1 MNPLSSIL
9 SRVVCML
16 YLFTQPMLCAC
27 DTISFSANT
36 TLSKILEAI
45 ASDCKLNIIY
55 TQDLARKILDSKKM
69 SLHFSDTSLQEI
81 LNVLLTQNDLGF
93 TLQDNLLNVWA
104 LQTKTFSINY
114 ISTARVG
121 SSNTDVFFS
130 QDSQNT
136 LNTYQNSYAMQGFNT
151 FESTQQA
158 HKMALNKAAGH
169 TLGTGK
175 SGTKIYSID
184 EMDFWGELENEIYNI
199 AYRPG
204 DWYVPD
210 SNDSPDSKDSKLTH
224 KDIVINKGAGLLT
237 ITGSQKQVQRVEEYL
252 ASLAQKIHAQVL
264 IDVNIFNVEHNDS
277 ATYGIDWEQFFN
289 LTNLATAPM
298 GSDGSSSLVLDNS
311 GSSYGINIF
320 SQGVSIERIV
330 EFLQTYGKV
339 ESISNPKVLTLNNQ
353 PAIISVGSVLRYQ
366 QSTTYQTTTQ
376 GTSVQNASEIFP
388 SVFAGI
394 LLDVTPSIQ
403 DKKIILK
410 INPSITK
417 TKDSSV
423 ENQTTALSSPPNLAT
438 KHLSS
443 LVAIEDGQR
452 IVLGGLIDKTN
463 TKILKKV
470 PLLGSIPLVK
480 YLFSYTKNTQVTKE
494 MVIILSPKIMNK
506 EVIEQLQDQI
516 PPNQIQGDFLES
528 TKIDEMGES
537 HTTKDIAETKP
548 LLDLQKSSAYVR
560 NVGDSPLANY
570 ANLPQTNYDKIGES
584 RHAQDVITNH
594 AWAHL

>member
-1 MNPLSSIL
+1 MQFPRLLRILCLTYCLTQQTIYTCDLLS
-9 SRVVCML
+9 
-16 YLFTQPMLCAC
+16 FN
-27 DTISFSANT
+27 ANT

-45 ASDCKLNIIY
+45 ALDCKLNIIY
-55 TQDLARKILDSKKM
+55 AQDLAHKILDSKVI
-69 SLHFSDTSLQEI
+69 SLHFDNASLQDI
-81 LNVLLTQNDLGF
+81 LQTLLTQNDIGF
-93 TLQDNLLNVWA
+93 TLENNLLSIWA

-136 LNTYQNSYAMQGFNT
+136 LNTYQNPYTMQNFST

-204 DWYVPD
+204 DWYTPD
-210 SNDSPDSKDSKLTH
+210 SGIDTPQDTKDSKYAH
-224 KDIVINKGAGLLT
+224 KDIIINKGAGLLT
-237 ITGSQKQVQRVEEYL
+237 ITGSQKQVDRVEQYL

-298 GSDGSSSLVLDNS
+298 GSDNSSALILDNS
-311 GSSYGINIF
+311 GTSYGINIF

-366 QSTTYQTTTQ
+366 QNTTYQTTTQ

-394 LLDVTPSIQ
+394 LLDVTPSIEG
-403 DKKIILK
+403 KKIILK

-417 TKDSSV
+417 TKDISI

-452 IVLGGLIDKTN
+452 IVLGGLIDKTE
-463 TKILKKV
+463 TKIRKQIPV
-470 PLLGSIPLVK
+470 LGSIPLLK
-480 YLFSYTKNTQVTKE
+480 YLFSYTKNTQLTKE
-494 MVIILSPKIMNK
+494 MVIILSPKIMNPQA
-506 EVIEQLQDQI
+506 IEQLQDEIPQI
-516 PPNQIQGDFLES
+516 PAYEDSSLPLSNMQPAPNIRDLTLS
-528 TKIDEMGES
+528 YITDS
-537 HTTKDIAETKP
+537 HTLNAS
-548 LLDLQKSSAYVR
+548 L
-560 NVGDSPLANY
+560 
-570 ANLPQTNYDKIGES
+570 
-584 RHAQDVITNH
+584 
-594 AWAHL
+594 

>member
-1 MNPLSSIL
+1 MQFPRLLRILCLTYCLTQQTIYTCDLLS
-9 SRVVCML
+9 
-16 YLFTQPMLCAC
+16 FN
-27 DTISFSANT
+27 ANT

-45 ASDCKLNIIY
+45 ALDCKLNIIY
-55 TQDLARKILDSKKM
+55 TQDLAHKILDSKVI
-69 SLHFSDTSLQEI
+69 SLHFDNASLQDI
-81 LNVLLTQNDLGF
+81 LQTLLTQNDIGF
-93 TLQDNLLNVWA
+93 TLENNLLSIWA

-136 LNTYQNSYAMQGFNT
+136 LNTYQNPYTMQNFST

-204 DWYVPD
+204 DWYTPD
-210 SNDSPDSKDSKLTH
+210 SGIDTPQDTKDSKYAH
-224 KDIVINKGAGLLT
+224 KDIIINKGAGLLT
-237 ITGSQKQVQRVEEYL
+237 ITGSQKQIDRVEQYL
-252 ASLAQKIHAQVL
+252 ASLSQKIHAQVL

-298 GSDGSSSLVLDNS
+298 GSDNSSALILDNS
-311 GSSYGINIF
+311 GTSYGINIF

-366 QSTTYQTTTQ
+366 QNTTYQTTTQ

-394 LLDVTPSIQ
+394 LLDVTPSIEG
-403 DKKIILK
+403 KKIILK

-417 TKDSSV
+417 TKDVSI

-452 IVLGGLIDKTN
+452 IVLGGLIDKTE
-463 TKILKKV
+463 TKIRKQIPV
-470 PLLGSIPLVK
+470 LGSIPLLK
-480 YLFSYTKNTQVTKE
+480 YLFSYTKNTQLTKE
-494 MVIILSPKIMNK
+494 MVIILSPKIMNPQA
-506 EVIEQLQDQI
+506 IEQLQDEIPQI
-516 PPNQIQGDFLES
+516 PAYEDSSLPLSNMQPAPNIRDLTLS
-528 TKIDEMGES
+528 YITDS
-537 HTTKDIAETKP
+537 HT
-548 LLDLQKSSAYVR
+548 L
-560 NVGDSPLANY
+560 NVSL
-570 ANLPQTNYDKIGES
+570 
-584 RHAQDVITNH
+584 
-594 AWAHL
+594 

>member
-1 MNPLSSIL
+1 MQFPRLLRILCLTYCLTQQTIYTCDLLS
-9 SRVVCML
+9 
-16 YLFTQPMLCAC
+16 FN
-27 DTISFSANT
+27 ANT

-45 ASDCKLNIIY
+45 ALDCKLNIIY
-55 TQDLARKILDSKKM
+55 TQDLAHKILDSKVI
-69 SLHFSDTSLQEI
+69 SLHFDNASLQDI
-81 LNVLLTQNDLGF
+81 LQTLLTQNDIGF
-93 TLQDNLLNVWA
+93 TLENNLLSIWA

-136 LNTYQNSYAMQGFNT
+136 LNTYQNPYTMQNFST

-204 DWYVPD
+204 DWYTPD
-210 SNDSPDSKDSKLTH
+210 SGIDTPQDTKDSKYAH
-224 KDIVINKGAGLLT
+224 KDIIINKGAGLLT
-237 ITGSQKQVQRVEEYL
+237 ITGSQKQVDRVEQYL

-298 GSDGSSSLVLDNS
+298 GSDNSSALILDNS
-311 GSSYGINIF
+311 GTSYGINIF

-366 QSTTYQTTTQ
+366 QNTTYQTTTQ

-394 LLDVTPSIQ
+394 LLDVTPSIEG
-403 DKKIILK
+403 KKIILK

-417 TKDSSV
+417 TKDVSI

-452 IVLGGLIDKTN
+452 IVLGGLIDKTE
-463 TKILKKV
+463 TKIRKQIPV
-470 PLLGSIPLVK
+470 LGSIPLLK
-480 YLFSYTKNTQVTKE
+480 YLFSYTKNTQLTKE
-494 MVIILSPKIMNK
+494 MVIILSPKIMNPQA
-506 EVIEQLQDQI
+506 IEQLQDEIPQI
-516 PPNQIQGDFLES
+516 PAYEDSSLPLSNMQPAPNIRDLTLS
-528 TKIDEMGES
+528 YITDS
-537 HTTKDIAETKP
+537 HTLNA
-548 LLDLQKSSAYVR
+548 SS
-560 NVGDSPLANY
+560 
-570 ANLPQTNYDKIGES
+570 
-584 RHAQDVITNH
+584 
-594 AWAHL
+594 

>member
-1 MNPLSSIL
+1 MNLARVLPTTWVRAAFALCLLSQSL
-9 SRVVCML
+9 L
-16 YLFTQPMLCAC
+16 YPCEH
-27 DTISFSANT
+27 ISFSANT

-55 TQDLARKILDSKKM
+55 TQDLAYKILDSKKM
-69 SLHFSDTSLQEI
+69 SLQFANASLQQV
-81 LNVLLTQNDLGF
+81 LDTLLTQNDLSF
-93 TLQDNLLNVWA
+93 TLQDHLLTIWA

-136 LNTYQNSYAMQGFNT
+136 LNTYQNSYALQGFNT
-151 FESTQQA
+151 FESAQQA

-184 EMDFWGELENEIYNI
+184 EIDFWGELENEIYNI

-204 DWYVPD
+204 DWYAPE
-210 SNDSPDSKDSKLTH
+210 SPKGDLIDSKDPKPTH

-237 ITGSQKQVQRVEEYL
+237 ITGSQRQVQRVEEYL
-252 ASLAQKIHAQVL
+252 DSLAQKIHAQVL

-298 GSDGSSSLVLDNS
+298 GSEGSSSIAFDNA
-311 GSSYGINIF
+311 GNSYGINIF

-463 TKILKKV
+463 TKILKKI
-470 PLLGSIPLVK
+470 PILGSIPLIK

-494 MVIILSPKIMNK
+494 MVIILSPRIMTQEAIQTIQSQELPQIILESQETKTLKFQENIDSLTPQMLQNPT
-506 EVIEQLQDQI
+506 ESTQSTEILEQLQDV
-516 PPNQIQGDFLES
+516 DFLES
-528 TKIDEMGES
+528 TAAND
-537 HTTKDIAETKP
+537 A
-548 LLDLQKSSAYVR
+548 KSTISIR
-560 NVGDSPLANY
+560 F
-570 ANLPQTNYDKIGES
+570 I
-584 RHAQDVITNH
+584 
-594 AWAHL
+594 

>member
-1 MNPLSSIL
+1 MQFPRLLRILCLTYCLTQQTIYTCDLLS
-9 SRVVCML
+9 
-16 YLFTQPMLCAC
+16 FN
-27 DTISFSANT
+27 ANT

-45 ASDCKLNIIY
+45 ALDCKLNIIY
-55 TQDLARKILDSKKM
+55 TQDLAHKILDSKVI
-69 SLHFSDTSLQEI
+69 SLHFDNASLQDI
-81 LNVLLTQNDLGF
+81 LQTLLTQNDIGF
-93 TLQDNLLNVWA
+93 TLENNLLSIWA

-136 LNTYQNSYAMQGFNT
+136 LNTYQNPYTMQNFST

-204 DWYVPD
+204 DWYTPD
-210 SNDSPDSKDSKLTH
+210 SGIDTPQDTKDSKYAH
-224 KDIVINKGAGLLT
+224 KDIIINKGAGLLT
-237 ITGSQKQVQRVEEYL
+237 ITGSQKQIDRVEQYL

-298 GSDGSSSLVLDNS
+298 GSDNSSALILDNS
-311 GSSYGINIF
+311 GTSYGINIF

-366 QSTTYQTTTQ
+366 QNTTYQTTTQ

-394 LLDVTPSIQ
+394 LLDVTPSIEG
-403 DKKIILK
+403 KKIILK

-417 TKDSSV
+417 TKDVSI

-452 IVLGGLIDKTN
+452 IVLGGLIDKTE
-463 TKILKKV
+463 TKIRKQIPV
-470 PLLGSIPLVK
+470 LGSIPLLK
-480 YLFSYTKNTQVTKE
+480 YLFSYTKNTQLTKE
-494 MVIILSPKIMNK
+494 MVIILSPKIMNPQA
-506 EVIEQLQDQI
+506 IEQLQDEIPQI
-516 PPNQIQGDFLES
+516 PAYEDSSLPLSNMQPAPNIRDLTLS
-528 TKIDEMGES
+528 YITDS
-537 HTTKDIAETKP
+537 HTLNDERYHYN
-548 LLDLQKSSAYVR
+548 LQPALSYITDSHTL
-560 NVGDSPLANY
+560 NVSL
-570 ANLPQTNYDKIGES
+570 
-584 RHAQDVITNH
+584 
-594 AWAHL
+594 

>member
-1 MNPLSSIL
+1 MQFPRLLRILCLIYCLTQQAIYTCDLLS
-9 SRVVCML
+9 
-16 YLFTQPMLCAC
+16 FN
-27 DTISFSANT
+27 ANT

-45 ASDCKLNIIY
+45 ALDCKLNIIY
-55 TQDLARKILDSKKM
+55 TQDLAHKILDSKVI
-69 SLHFSDTSLQEI
+69 SLHFDNASLQDI
-81 LNVLLTQNDLGF
+81 LQTLLTQNDIGF
-93 TLQDNLLNVWA
+93 TLENNLLSIWA

-136 LNTYQNSYAMQGFNT
+136 LNTYQNPYTMQNFST

-204 DWYVPD
+204 DWYTPD
-210 SNDSPDSKDSKLTH
+210 SGIDTPQDTKDSKYAH
-224 KDIVINKGAGLLT
+224 KDIIINKGAGLLT
-237 ITGSQKQVQRVEEYL
+237 ITGSQKQIDRVEQYL

-298 GSDGSSSLVLDNS
+298 GSDNSSALILDNS
-311 GSSYGINIF
+311 GTSYGINIF

-394 LLDVTPSIQ
+394 LLDVTPSIEG
-403 DKKIILK
+403 KKIILK

-417 TKDSSV
+417 TKDVSI

-452 IVLGGLIDKTN
+452 IVLGGLIDKTE
-463 TKILKKV
+463 TKIRKQIPV
-470 PLLGSIPLVK
+470 LGSIPLLK
-480 YLFSYTKNTQVTKE
+480 YLFSYTKNTQLTKE
-494 MVIILSPKIMNK
+494 MVIILSPKIMNPQA
-506 EVIEQLQDQI
+506 IEQLQDEIPQI
-516 PPNQIQGDFLES
+516 PAYEDSSLPLSNMQPAPNIRDLTLS
-528 TKIDEMGES
+528 YITDS
-537 HTTKDIAETKP
+537 HTLNAS
-548 LLDLQKSSAYVR
+548 L
-560 NVGDSPLANY
+560 
-570 ANLPQTNYDKIGES
+570 
-584 RHAQDVITNH
+584 
-594 AWAHL
+594 

>member
-1 MNPLSSIL
+1 MQFPRLLRILCLTYCLTQQTIYTCDLLS
-9 SRVVCML
+9 
-16 YLFTQPMLCAC
+16 FN
-27 DTISFSANT
+27 ANT

-45 ASDCKLNIIY
+45 ALDCKLNIIY
-55 TQDLARKILDSKKM
+55 TQDLAHKILDSKVI
-69 SLHFSDTSLQEI
+69 SLHFDNASLQDI
-81 LNVLLTQNDLGF
+81 LQTLLTQNDIGF
-93 TLQDNLLNVWA
+93 TLENNLLSIWA

-136 LNTYQNSYAMQGFNT
+136 LNTYQNPYTMQNFST

-204 DWYVPD
+204 DWYTPD
-210 SNDSPDSKDSKLTH
+210 SGIDTPQDTKDSKYAH
-224 KDIVINKGAGLLT
+224 KDLIINKGAGLLT
-237 ITGSQKQVQRVEEYL
+237 ITGSQKQVDRVEQYL

-298 GSDGSSSLVLDNS
+298 GSDNSSALILDNS
-311 GSSYGINIF
+311 GTSYGINIF

-366 QSTTYQTTTQ
+366 QNTTYQTTTQ

-394 LLDVTPSIQ
+394 LLDVTPSIEG
-403 DKKIILK
+403 KKIILK

-417 TKDSSV
+417 TKDVSI

-452 IVLGGLIDKTN
+452 IVLGGLIDKTE
-463 TKILKKV
+463 TKIRKQIPV
-470 PLLGSIPLVK
+470 LGSIPLLK
-480 YLFSYTKNTQVTKE
+480 YLFSYTKNTQLTKE
-494 MVIILSPKIMNK
+494 MVIILSPKIMNPQA
-506 EVIEQLQDQI
+506 IEQLQDEIPQI
-516 PPNQIQGDFLES
+516 PAYEDSSLPLSNMQPAPNIRDLTLS
-528 TKIDEMGES
+528 YITDS
-537 HTTKDIAETKP
+537 HTLNAS
-548 LLDLQKSSAYVR
+548 L
-560 NVGDSPLANY
+560 
-570 ANLPQTNYDKIGES
+570 
-584 RHAQDVITNH
+584 
-594 AWAHL
+594 

>member
-1 MNPLSSIL
+1 MQFPRLLRILCLTYCLTQQTIYTCNLLS
-9 SRVVCML
+9 
-16 YLFTQPMLCAC
+16 FN
-27 DTISFSANT
+27 ANT

-45 ASDCKLNIIY
+45 ALDCKLNIIY
-55 TQDLARKILDSKKM
+55 TQDLAHKILDSKVI
-69 SLHFSDTSLQEI
+69 SLHFDNASLQDI
-81 LNVLLTQNDLGF
+81 LQTLLTQNDIGF
-93 TLQDNLLNVWA
+93 TLENNLLSIWA

-136 LNTYQNSYAMQGFNT
+136 LNTYQNPYTMQNFST

-204 DWYVPD
+204 DWYTPD
-210 SNDSPDSKDSKLTH
+210 SGIDTPQDTKDSKYAH
-224 KDIVINKGAGLLT
+224 KDIIINKGAGLLT
-237 ITGSQKQVQRVEEYL
+237 ITGSQKQVDRVEQYL

-298 GSDGSSSLVLDNS
+298 GSDNSSALILDNS
-311 GSSYGINIF
+311 GTSYGINIF

-366 QSTTYQTTTQ
+366 QNTTYQTTTQ

-394 LLDVTPSIQ
+394 LLDVTPSIEG
-403 DKKIILK
+403 KKIILK

-417 TKDSSV
+417 TKDVSI

-452 IVLGGLIDKTN
+452 IVLGGLIDKTE
-463 TKILKKV
+463 TKIRKQIPV
-470 PLLGSIPLVK
+470 LGSIPLLK
-480 YLFSYTKNTQVTKE
+480 YLFSYTKNTQLTKE
-494 MVIILSPKIMNK
+494 MVIILSPKIMNPQA
-506 EVIEQLQDQI
+506 IEQLQDEIPQI
-516 PPNQIQGDFLES
+516 PAYEDSSLPLSNMQPAPNIRDLTLS
-528 TKIDEMGES
+528 YITDS
-537 HTTKDIAETKP
+537 HT
-548 LLDLQKSSAYVR
+548 L
-560 NVGDSPLANY
+560 NVSL
-570 ANLPQTNYDKIGES
+570 
-584 RHAQDVITNH
+584 
-594 AWAHL
+594 

>member
-1 MNPLSSIL
+1 MQFPRLLRILCLTYCLTQQTIYTCDLLS
-9 SRVVCML
+9 
-16 YLFTQPMLCAC
+16 FN
-27 DTISFSANT
+27 ANT

-45 ASDCKLNIIY
+45 ALDCKLNIIY
-55 TQDLARKILDSKKM
+55 TQDLAHKILDSKVI
-69 SLHFSDTSLQEI
+69 SLHFDNASLQDI
-81 LNVLLTQNDLGF
+81 LQTLLTQNDIGF
-93 TLQDNLLNVWA
+93 TLENNLLSIWA

-136 LNTYQNSYAMQGFNT
+136 LNTYQNPYTMQNFST

-204 DWYVPD
+204 DWYTPD
-210 SNDSPDSKDSKLTH
+210 SDIDTPQDTKDSKYAH
-224 KDIVINKGAGLLT
+224 KDIIINKGAGLLT
-237 ITGSQKQVQRVEEYL
+237 ITGSQKQIDRVEQYL

-298 GSDGSSSLVLDNS
+298 GSDNSSALILDNS
-311 GSSYGINIF
+311 GTSYGINIF

-366 QSTTYQTTTQ
+366 QNTTYQTTTQ

-394 LLDVTPSIQ
+394 LLDVTPSIEG
-403 DKKIILK
+403 KKIILK

-417 TKDSSV
+417 TKDVSI

-452 IVLGGLIDKTN
+452 IVLGGLIDKTE
-463 TKILKKV
+463 TKIRKQIPV
-470 PLLGSIPLVK
+470 LGSIPLLK
-480 YLFSYTKNTQVTKE
+480 YLFSYTKNTQLTKE
-494 MVIILSPKIMNK
+494 MVIILSPKIMNPQA
-506 EVIEQLQDQI
+506 IEQLQDEIPQI
-516 PPNQIQGDFLES
+516 PAYEDSSLPLSNMQPAPNIRDLTLS
-528 TKIDEMGES
+528 YITDS
-537 HTTKDIAETKP
+537 HT
-548 LLDLQKSSAYVR
+548 L
-560 NVGDSPLANY
+560 NVSL
-570 ANLPQTNYDKIGES
+570 
-584 RHAQDVITNH
+584 
-594 AWAHL
+594 

>member
-1 MNPLSSIL
+1 MQFPRLLRILCLAYCLTQQTIYTCDSLS
-9 SRVVCML
+9 
-16 YLFTQPMLCAC
+16 FN
-27 DTISFSANT
+27 ANT

-45 ASDCKLNIIY
+45 ALDCKLNIIY
-55 TQDLARKILDSKKM
+55 TQDLAHKILDSKVI
-69 SLHFSDTSLQEI
+69 SLHFDNTSLQDI
-81 LNVLLTQNDLGF
+81 LQTLLTQNDIGF
-93 TLQDNLLNVWA
+93 TLENNLLSIWA

-136 LNTYQNSYAMQGFNT
+136 LNTYQNPYAMQNFST

-204 DWYVPD
+204 DWYTPD
-210 SNDSPDSKDSKLTH
+210 SSIDTPQDTKDSKYAH
-224 KDIVINKGAGLLT
+224 KDIIINKGAGLLT
-237 ITGSQKQVQRVEEYL
+237 ITGSQKQIDRVEQYL

-298 GSDGSSSLVLDNS
+298 GNDTSSSIILDNS
-311 GSSYGINIF
+311 GVSYGINIF

-394 LLDVTPSIQ
+394 LLDVTPSIEG
-403 DKKIILK
+403 KKIILK

-417 TKDSSV
+417 TKDVSI

-452 IVLGGLIDKTN
+452 IVLGGLIDKTE
-463 TKILKKV
+463 TKIRKQI
-470 PLLGSIPLVK
+470 PILGSIPLLK
-480 YLFSYTKNTQVTKE
+480 YLFGYTKNTQVTKE
-494 MVIILSPKIMNK
+494 MVIILSPKIMNA
-506 EVIEQLQDQI
+506 EVIEQLQDEIPQI
-516 PPNQIQGDFLES
+516 PTYENSSLPLNNTQITPNTHDLALSYITD
-528 TKIDEMGES
+528 S
-537 HTTKDIAETKP
+537 HILNTS
-548 LLDLQKSSAYVR
+548 L
-560 NVGDSPLANY
+560 
-570 ANLPQTNYDKIGES
+570 
-584 RHAQDVITNH
+584 
-594 AWAHL
+594 

>member
-1 MNPLSSIL
+1 MQFPRLLRILCLTYCLTQQTIYTCDLLS
-9 SRVVCML
+9 
-16 YLFTQPMLCAC
+16 FN
-27 DTISFSANT
+27 ANT

-45 ASDCKLNIIY
+45 ALDCKLNIIY
-55 TQDLARKILDSKKM
+55 TQDLAHKILDSKVI
-69 SLHFSDTSLQEI
+69 SLHFDNASLQDI
-81 LNVLLTQNDLGF
+81 LQTLLTQNDIGF
-93 TLQDNLLNVWA
+93 TLENNLLSIWA

-136 LNTYQNSYAMQGFNT
+136 LNTYQNPYAMQNFST

-204 DWYVPD
+204 DWYTPD
-210 SNDSPDSKDSKLTH
+210 SGIDTPQETKDSKYAH
-224 KDIVINKGAGLLT
+224 KDIIINKGAGLLT
-237 ITGSQKQVQRVEEYL
+237 ITGSQKQIDRVEQYL
-252 ASLAQKIHAQVL
+252 ASLAHKIHAQVL

-298 GSDGSSSLVLDNS
+298 GSDNSSALILDNS
-311 GSSYGINIF
+311 GTSYGINIF

-366 QSTTYQTTTQ
+366 QNTTYQTTTQ

-394 LLDVTPSIQ
+394 LLDVTPSIEG
-403 DKKIILK
+403 KKIILK

-417 TKDSSV
+417 TKDVSI

-452 IVLGGLIDKTN
+452 IVLGGLIDKTE
-463 TKILKKV
+463 TKIRKQIPV
-470 PLLGSIPLVK
+470 LGSIPLLK
-480 YLFSYTKNTQVTKE
+480 YLFSYTKNTQLTKE
-494 MVIILSPKIMNK
+494 MVIILSPKIMNPQA
-506 EVIEQLQDQI
+506 IEQLQDEIPQI
-516 PPNQIQGDFLES
+516 PAYEDSSLPLSNMQPAPNIRDLTLS
-528 TKIDEMGES
+528 YITDS
-537 HTTKDIAETKP
+537 HTLNAS
-548 LLDLQKSSAYVR
+548 L
-560 NVGDSPLANY
+560 
-570 ANLPQTNYDKIGES
+570 
-584 RHAQDVITNH
+584 
-594 AWAHL
+594 

>member
-1 MNPLSSIL
+1 MQFPRLLRILCLTYCLTQQTIYTCDLLS
-9 SRVVCML
+9 
-16 YLFTQPMLCAC
+16 FN
-27 DTISFSANT
+27 ANT

-45 ASDCKLNIIY
+45 ALDCKLNIIY
-55 TQDLARKILDSKKM
+55 TQDLAHKILDSKVI
-69 SLHFSDTSLQEI
+69 SLHFDNASLQDI
-81 LNVLLTQNDLGF
+81 LQTLLTQNDIGF
-93 TLQDNLLNVWA
+93 TLENNLLSIWA

-136 LNTYQNSYAMQGFNT
+136 LNTYQNPYTMQNFST

-204 DWYVPD
+204 DWYTPD
-210 SNDSPDSKDSKLTH
+210 SGIDTPQDTKDSKYAH
-224 KDIVINKGAGLLT
+224 KDIIINKGAGLLT
-237 ITGSQKQVQRVEEYL
+237 ITGSQKQIDRVEQYL

-298 GSDGSSSLVLDNS
+298 GSDNSSALILDNS
-311 GSSYGINIF
+311 GTSYGINIF

-366 QSTTYQTTTQ
+366 QNTTYQTTTQ

-394 LLDVTPSIQ
+394 LLDVTPSIEG
-403 DKKIILK
+403 KKIILK

-417 TKDSSV
+417 TKDVSI

-452 IVLGGLIDKTN
+452 IVLGGLIDKTE
-463 TKILKKV
+463 TKIRKQIPV
-470 PLLGSIPLVK
+470 LGSIPLLK
-480 YLFSYTKNTQVTKE
+480 YLFSYTKNTQLTKE
-494 MVIILSPKIMNK
+494 MVIILSPKIMNPQA
-506 EVIEQLQDQI
+506 IEQLQDEIPQI
-516 PPNQIQGDFLES
+516 PAYEDSSLPLSNMQPAPNIRDLTLS
-528 TKIDEMGES
+528 YITDS
-537 HTTKDIAETKP
+537 HTLNAS
-548 LLDLQKSSAYVR
+548 L
-560 NVGDSPLANY
+560 
-570 ANLPQTNYDKIGES
+570 
-584 RHAQDVITNH
+584 
-594 AWAHL
+594 

>member
-1 MNPLSSIL
+1 MARVLPTTWVRAAFALCLLSQSL
-9 SRVVCML
+9 L
-16 YLFTQPMLCAC
+16 YPCEH
-27 DTISFSANT
+27 ISFSANT

-55 TQDLARKILDSKKM
+55 TQDLAYKILDSKKM
-69 SLHFSDTSLQEI
+69 SLRFANASLQQV
-81 LNVLLTQNDLGF
+81 LDTLLTQNDLIF
-93 TLQDNLLNVWA
+93 TLQDHLLTIWA

-136 LNTYQNSYAMQGFNT
+136 LNTYQNSYALQGFNT
-151 FESTQQA
+151 FESAQQA

-204 DWYVPD
+204 DWYAPE
-210 SNDSPDSKDSKLTH
+210 SPKGDLIDSKDPKPTH

-237 ITGSQKQVQRVEEYL
+237 ITGSQRQVQRVEEYL
-252 ASLAQKIHAQVL
+252 DSLAQKIHAQVL

-298 GSDGSSSLVLDNS
+298 GSEGSSSIAFDNA
-311 GSSYGINIF
+311 GNSYGINIF

-463 TKILKKV
+463 TKILKKI
-470 PLLGSIPLVK
+470 PILGSIPLIK

-494 MVIILSPKIMNK
+494 MVIILSPRIMTQEAIQTIQSQELPQIILESQETKTLKFQENIDSLTSQMLQNPT
-506 EVIEQLQDQI
+506 ESTQSTEILEQLQDV
-516 PPNQIQGDFLES
+516 DFLES
-528 TKIDEMGES
+528 TAAND
-537 HTTKDIAETKP
+537 A
-548 LLDLQKSSAYVR
+548 KSTSSIR
-560 NVGDSPLANY
+560 F
-570 ANLPQTNYDKIGES
+570 I
-584 RHAQDVITNH
+584 
-594 AWAHL
+594 

>member
-1 MNPLSSIL
+1 MQFPRLLRILCLTYCLTQQTIYTCDLLS
-9 SRVVCML
+9 
-16 YLFTQPMLCAC
+16 FN
-27 DTISFSANT
+27 ANT

-45 ASDCKLNIIY
+45 ALDCKLNIIY
-55 TQDLARKILDSKKM
+55 TQDLAHKILDSKVI
-69 SLHFSDTSLQEI
+69 SLHFDNASLQDI
-81 LNVLLTQNDLGF
+81 LQTLLTQNDIGF
-93 TLQDNLLNVWA
+93 TLENNLLSIWA

-136 LNTYQNSYAMQGFNT
+136 LNTYQNPYTMQNFST

-204 DWYVPD
+204 DWYTPD
-210 SNDSPDSKDSKLTH
+210 SGIDTLQDTKDSKYAH
-224 KDIVINKGAGLLT
+224 KDIIINKGAGLLT
-237 ITGSQKQVQRVEEYL
+237 ITGSQKQIDRVEQYL

-298 GSDGSSSLVLDNS
+298 GSDNSSALILDNS
-311 GSSYGINIF
+311 GTSYGINIF

-366 QSTTYQTTTQ
+366 QNTTYQTTTQ

-394 LLDVTPSIQ
+394 LLDVTPSIEG
-403 DKKIILK
+403 KKIILK

-417 TKDSSV
+417 TKDVSI

-452 IVLGGLIDKTN
+452 IVLGGLIDKTE
-463 TKILKKV
+463 TKIRKQIPV
-470 PLLGSIPLVK
+470 LGSIPLLK
-480 YLFSYTKNTQVTKE
+480 YLFSYTKNTQLTKE
-494 MVIILSPKIMNK
+494 MVIILSPKIMNPQA
-506 EVIEQLQDQI
+506 IEQLQDEIPQI
-516 PPNQIQGDFLES
+516 PAYEDSSLPLSNMQPAPNIRDLTLS
-528 TKIDEMGES
+528 YITDS
-537 HTTKDIAETKP
+537 HT
-548 LLDLQKSSAYVR
+548 L
-560 NVGDSPLANY
+560 NVSL
-570 ANLPQTNYDKIGES
+570 
-584 RHAQDVITNH
+584 
-594 AWAHL
+594 

>member
-1 MNPLSSIL
+1 MQFPRLLRILCLTYCLTQQTIYTCDLLS
-9 SRVVCML
+9 
-16 YLFTQPMLCAC
+16 FN
-27 DTISFSANT
+27 ANT

-45 ASDCKLNIIY
+45 ALDCKLNIIY
-55 TQDLARKILDSKKM
+55 TQDLAHKILDSKVI
-69 SLHFSDTSLQEI
+69 SLHFDNASLQDI
-81 LNVLLTQNDLGF
+81 LQTLLTQNDIGF
-93 TLQDNLLNVWA
+93 TLENNLLSIWA

-136 LNTYQNSYAMQGFNT
+136 LNTYQNPYTMQNFST

-204 DWYVPD
+204 DWYTPD
-210 SNDSPDSKDSKLTH
+210 SGIDTPQDTKDSKYAH
-224 KDIVINKGAGLLT
+224 KDIIINKGAGLLT
-237 ITGSQKQVQRVEEYL
+237 ITGSQKQIDRVEQYL

-298 GSDGSSSLVLDNS
+298 GSDNSSALILDNS
-311 GSSYGINIF
+311 GTSYGINIF

-366 QSTTYQTTTQ
+366 QNTTYQTTTQ

-394 LLDVTPSIQ
+394 LLDVTPSIEG
-403 DKKIILK
+403 KKIILK

-417 TKDSSV
+417 TKDVSI

-452 IVLGGLIDKTN
+452 IVLGGLIDKTE
-463 TKILKKV
+463 TKIRKQIPV
-470 PLLGSIPLVK
+470 LGSIPLLK
-480 YLFSYTKNTQVTKE
+480 YLFSYTKNTQLTKE
-494 MVIILSPKIMNK
+494 MVIILSPKIMNPQA
-506 EVIEQLQDQI
+506 IEQLQDEIPQI
-516 PPNQIQGDFLES
+516 PAYEDSSLPLSNMQPAPNIRDLTLS
-528 TKIDEMGES
+528 YITDS
-537 HTTKDIAETKP
+537 HTLNA
-548 LLDLQKSSAYVR
+548 SS
-560 NVGDSPLANY
+560 
-570 ANLPQTNYDKIGES
+570 
-584 RHAQDVITNH
+584 
-594 AWAHL
+594 

>member
-1 MNPLSSIL
+1 MQFPRLLRILCLIYCLTQQTIYTCDSLS
-9 SRVVCML
+9 
-16 YLFTQPMLCAC
+16 FN
-27 DTISFSANT
+27 ANT

-45 ASDCKLNIIY
+45 ALDCKLNIIY
-55 TQDLARKILDSKKM
+55 TQDLAHKILDSKVI
-69 SLHFSDTSLQEI
+69 SLHFDNTSLQDI
-81 LNVLLTQNDLGF
+81 LQTLLTQNDIGF
-93 TLQDNLLNVWA
+93 TLENNLLSIWA

-136 LNTYQNSYAMQGFNT
+136 LNTYQNSYAMQNFST

-204 DWYVPD
+204 DWYTPD
-210 SNDSPDSKDSKLTH
+210 SNIDTQQDTKDSKYAH
-224 KDIVINKGAGLLT
+224 KDIIINKGAGLLT
-237 ITGSQKQVQRVEEYL
+237 ITGSQKQIDRVEQYL

-298 GSDGSSSLVLDNS
+298 GSDNSSALILDNS
-311 GSSYGINIF
+311 GTSYGINIF

-366 QSTTYQTTTQ
+366 QNTTYQTTTQ

-394 LLDVTPSIQ
+394 LLDVTPSIEG
-403 DKKIILK
+403 KKIILK

-417 TKDSSV
+417 TKDVSI

-452 IVLGGLIDKTN
+452 IVLGGLIDKTE
-463 TKILKKV
+463 TKIRKQIPV
-470 PLLGSIPLVK
+470 LGSIPLLK

-494 MVIILSPKIMNK
+494 MVIILSPKIMNPQA
-506 EVIEQLQDQI
+506 IEQLQDEIPQI
-516 PPNQIQGDFLES
+516 PAYEDSSLPLSNTQPAPNIRDLTLS
-528 TKIDEMGES
+528 YITDS
-537 HTTKDIAETKP
+537 HTPNAS
-548 LLDLQKSSAYVR
+548 L
-560 NVGDSPLANY
+560 
-570 ANLPQTNYDKIGES
+570 
-584 RHAQDVITNH
+584 
-594 AWAHL
+594 

>member
-1 MNPLSSIL
+1 MNLARVLPTTWVRAAFALCLLSQSL
-9 SRVVCML
+9 L
-16 YLFTQPMLCAC
+16 YPCEH
-27 DTISFSANT
+27 ISFSANT

-55 TQDLARKILDSKKM
+55 TQDLAYKILDSKKM
-69 SLHFSDTSLQEI
+69 SLRFANASLQQV
-81 LNVLLTQNDLGF
+81 LDTLLTQNDLIF
-93 TLQDNLLNVWA
+93 TLQDHLLTIWA

-136 LNTYQNSYAMQGFNT
+136 LNTYQNSYALQGFNT
-151 FESTQQA
+151 FESAQQA

-204 DWYVPD
+204 DWYAPE
-210 SNDSPDSKDSKLTH
+210 SPKGDLIDSKDPKPTH

-237 ITGSQKQVQRVEEYL
+237 ITGSQRQVQRVEEYL
-252 ASLAQKIHAQVL
+252 DSLAQKIHAQVL

-298 GSDGSSSLVLDNS
+298 GSEGSSSIAFDNA
-311 GSSYGINIF
+311 GNSYGINIF

-463 TKILKKV
+463 TKILKKI
-470 PLLGSIPLVK
+470 PILGSIPLIK

-494 MVIILSPKIMNK
+494 MVIILSPRIMTQEAIQTIQSQELPQIILESQETKTLKFQENIDSLTSQMLQNPT
-506 EVIEQLQDQI
+506 ESTQSTEILEQLQDV
-516 PPNQIQGDFLES
+516 DFLES
-528 TKIDEMGES
+528 TAAND
-537 HTTKDIAETKP
+537 A
-548 LLDLQKSSAYVR
+548 KSTSSIR
-560 NVGDSPLANY
+560 F
-570 ANLPQTNYDKIGES
+570 I
-584 RHAQDVITNH
+584 
-594 AWAHL
+594 

>member
-1 MNPLSSIL
+1 MQFPRLLRILCLIYCLTQQAIYTCDLLS
-9 SRVVCML
+9 
-16 YLFTQPMLCAC
+16 FN
-27 DTISFSANT
+27 ANT

-45 ASDCKLNIIY
+45 ALDCKLNIIY
-55 TQDLARKILDSKKM
+55 TQDLAHKILDSKVI
-69 SLHFSDTSLQEI
+69 SLHFDNTSLQDI
-81 LNVLLTQNDLGF
+81 LQTLLTQNDIGF
-93 TLQDNLLNVWA
+93 TLENNLLSIWA

-136 LNTYQNSYAMQGFNT
+136 LNTYQNSYAMQNFST

-204 DWYVPD
+204 DWYTPD
-210 SNDSPDSKDSKLTH
+210 SNIDTQQDTKDSKYAH
-224 KDIVINKGAGLLT
+224 KDIIINKGAGLLT
-237 ITGSQKQVQRVEEYL
+237 ITGSQKQIDRVEQYL

-298 GSDGSSSLVLDNS
+298 GSDNSSALILDNS
-311 GSSYGINIF
+311 GTSYGINIF

-366 QSTTYQTTTQ
+366 QNTTYQTTTQ

-394 LLDVTPSIQ
+394 LLDVTPSIEG
-403 DKKIILK
+403 KKIILK

-417 TKDSSV
+417 TKDVSI

-452 IVLGGLIDKTN
+452 IVLGGLIDKTE
-463 TKILKKV
+463 TKIHKQIPV
-470 PLLGSIPLVK
+470 LGSIPLLK

-494 MVIILSPKIMNK
+494 MVIILSPKIMNPQA
-506 EVIEQLQDQI
+506 IEQLQDEIPQI
-516 PPNQIQGDFLES
+516 PAYEDSSLPLSNTQPAPNIRDLTLS
-528 TKIDEMGES
+528 YITDS
-537 HTTKDIAETKP
+537 HT
-548 LLDLQKSSAYVR
+548 L
-560 NVGDSPLANY
+560 NVSL
-570 ANLPQTNYDKIGES
+570 
-584 RHAQDVITNH
+584 
-594 AWAHL
+594 

>member
-1 MNPLSSIL
+1 MQFPRLLRILCLTYYLTQQTIYTCDLLS
-9 SRVVCML
+9 
-16 YLFTQPMLCAC
+16 FN
-27 DTISFSANT
+27 ANT

-45 ASDCKLNIIY
+45 ALDCKLNIIY
-55 TQDLARKILDSKKM
+55 TQDLAHKILDSKVI
-69 SLHFSDTSLQEI
+69 SLHFDNASLQDI
-81 LNVLLTQNDLGF
+81 LQTLLTQNDIGF
-93 TLQDNLLNVWA
+93 TLENNLLSIWA

-136 LNTYQNSYAMQGFNT
+136 LNTYQNPYTMQNFST

-204 DWYVPD
+204 DWYTPD
-210 SNDSPDSKDSKLTH
+210 SGIDTPQDTKDSKYAH
-224 KDIVINKGAGLLT
+224 KDIIINKGAGLLT
-237 ITGSQKQVQRVEEYL
+237 ITGSQKQIDRVEQYL

-298 GSDGSSSLVLDNS
+298 GSDNSSALILDNS
-311 GSSYGINIF
+311 GTSYGINIF

-366 QSTTYQTTTQ
+366 QNTTYQTTTQ

-394 LLDVTPSIQ
+394 LLDVTPSIEG
-403 DKKIILK
+403 KKIILK

-417 TKDSSV
+417 TKDVSI

-452 IVLGGLIDKTN
+452 IVLGGLIDKTE
-463 TKILKKV
+463 TKIRKQIPV
-470 PLLGSIPLVK
+470 LGSIPLLK
-480 YLFSYTKNTQVTKE
+480 YLFSYTKNTQLTKE
-494 MVIILSPKIMNK
+494 MVIILSPKIMNPQA
-506 EVIEQLQDQI
+506 IEQLQDEIPQI
-516 PPNQIQGDFLES
+516 PAYEDSSLPLSNMQPAPNIRDLTLS
-528 TKIDEMGES
+528 YITDS
-537 HTTKDIAETKP
+537 HTLNAS
-548 LLDLQKSSAYVR
+548 L
-560 NVGDSPLANY
+560 
-570 ANLPQTNYDKIGES
+570 
-584 RHAQDVITNH
+584 
-594 AWAHL
+594 

>member
-1 MNPLSSIL
+1 MQFPRLLRILCLTYCLTQQTIYTCDLLS
-9 SRVVCML
+9 
-16 YLFTQPMLCAC
+16 FN
-27 DTISFSANT
+27 ANT

-45 ASDCKLNIIY
+45 ALDCKLNIIY
-55 TQDLARKILDSKKM
+55 TQDLAHKILDSKVI
-69 SLHFSDTSLQEI
+69 SLHFDNASLQDI
-81 LNVLLTQNDLGF
+81 LQTLLTQNDIGF
-93 TLQDNLLNVWA
+93 TLENNLLSIWA

-136 LNTYQNSYAMQGFNT
+136 LNTYQNPYTMQNFST

-204 DWYVPD
+204 DWYTPD
-210 SNDSPDSKDSKLTH
+210 SGIDTPQDTKDSKYAH
-224 KDIVINKGAGLLT
+224 KDIIINKGAGLLT
-237 ITGSQKQVQRVEEYL
+237 ITGSQKQIDRVEQYL

-264 IDVNIFNVEHNDS
+264 IDVNIFNIEHNDS

-298 GSDGSSSLVLDNS
+298 GSDNSSALILDNS
-311 GSSYGINIF
+311 GTSYGINIF

-366 QSTTYQTTTQ
+366 QNTTYQTTTQ

-394 LLDVTPSIQ
+394 LLDVTPSIEG
-403 DKKIILK
+403 KKIILK

-417 TKDSSV
+417 TKDVSI

-452 IVLGGLIDKTN
+452 IVLGGLIDKTE
-463 TKILKKV
+463 TKIRKQIPV
-470 PLLGSIPLVK
+470 LGSIPLLK
-480 YLFSYTKNTQVTKE
+480 YLFNYTKNTQLTKE
-494 MVIILSPKIMNK
+494 MVIILSPKIMNPQA
-506 EVIEQLQDQI
+506 IEQLQDEIPQI
-516 PPNQIQGDFLES
+516 PAYEDSSLPLSNMQPAPNIRDLTLS
-528 TKIDEMGES
+528 YITDS
-537 HTTKDIAETKP
+537 HTLNAS
-548 LLDLQKSSAYVR
+548 L
-560 NVGDSPLANY
+560 
-570 ANLPQTNYDKIGES
+570 
-584 RHAQDVITNH
+584 
-594 AWAHL
+594 

>member
-1 MNPLSSIL
+1 MQFPRLLRILCLTYCLTQQTIYTCDLLS
-9 SRVVCML
+9 
-16 YLFTQPMLCAC
+16 FN
-27 DTISFSANT
+27 ANT
-36 TLSKILEAI
+36 ILSKILEAI
-45 ASDCKLNIIY
+45 ALDCKLNIIY
-55 TQDLARKILDSKKM
+55 TQDLAHKILDSKVI
-69 SLHFSDTSLQEI
+69 SLHFDNASLQDI
-81 LNVLLTQNDLGF
+81 LQTLLTQNDIGF
-93 TLQDNLLNVWA
+93 TLENNLLSIWA

-136 LNTYQNSYAMQGFNT
+136 LNTYQNPYTMQNFST

-204 DWYVPD
+204 DWYTPD
-210 SNDSPDSKDSKLTH
+210 SGIDTPQDTKDSKYAH
-224 KDIVINKGAGLLT
+224 KDIIINKGAGLLT
-237 ITGSQKQVQRVEEYL
+237 ITGSQKQIDRVEQYL

-298 GSDGSSSLVLDNS
+298 GSDNSSALILDNS
-311 GSSYGINIF
+311 GTSYGINIF

-366 QSTTYQTTTQ
+366 QNTTYQTTTQ

-394 LLDVTPSIQ
+394 LLDVTPSIEG
-403 DKKIILK
+403 KKIILK

-417 TKDSSV
+417 TKDVSI

-452 IVLGGLIDKTN
+452 IVLGGLIDKTE
-463 TKILKKV
+463 TKIRKQIPV
-470 PLLGSIPLVK
+470 LGSIPLLK
-480 YLFSYTKNTQVTKE
+480 YLFSYTKNTQLTKE
-494 MVIILSPKIMNK
+494 MVIILSPKIMNPQA
-506 EVIEQLQDQI
+506 IEQLQDEIPQI
-516 PPNQIQGDFLES
+516 PAYEDSSLPLSNMQPAPNIRDLTLS
-528 TKIDEMGES
+528 YITDS
-537 HTTKDIAETKP
+537 HTLNAS
-548 LLDLQKSSAYVR
+548 L
-560 NVGDSPLANY
+560 
-570 ANLPQTNYDKIGES
+570 
-584 RHAQDVITNH
+584 
-594 AWAHL
+594 

>member
-1 MNPLSSIL
+1 MKNPLLSL
-9 SRVVCML
+9 SRIIFVLCFL
-16 YLFTQPMLCAC
+16 TQPLLCAC
-27 DTISFSANT
+27 DRVSFSANT
-36 TLSKILEAI
+36 TLSRILEAI
-45 ASDCKLNIIY
+45 ASDCRFNVIY
-55 TQDLARKILDSKKM
+55 TQDLALKMLDSKKI
-69 SLHFSDTSLQEI
+69 SLHFSDAPLAQV
-81 LNVLLTQNDLGF
+81 LDVLLTQNDLSF
-93 TLQDNLLNVWA
+93 ALQDDLLSVWA

-184 EMDFWGELENEIYNI
+184 EMDFWGELENEIFNI

-204 DWYVPD
+204 DWYMPD
-210 SNDSPDSKDSKLTH
+210 STKGEVADSKDPKLAH

-237 ITGSQKQVQRVEEYL
+237 ITGSHKQIQRVEAYL

-264 IDVNIFNVEHNDS
+264 IDVNIFNVEHNDN

-298 GSDGSSSLVLDNS
+298 GSEGSSSLVLDNM
-311 GSSYGINIF
+311 GNSYGINIF

-470 PLLGSIPLVK
+470 PILGSIPLVK

-494 MVIILSPKIMNK
+494 MVIILSPKIMDK
-506 EVIEQLQDQI
+506 EAIEQLQDQI
-516 PPNQIQGDFLES
+516 PPAPIQPSMQPYQDVLES
-528 TKIDEMGES
+528 TRISTAHS
-537 HTTKDIAETKP
+537 H
-548 LLDLQKSSAYVR
+548 SSHIMHT
-560 NVGDSPLANY
+560 SCPHIL
-570 ANLPQTNYDKIGES
+570 
-584 RHAQDVITNH
+584 
-594 AWAHL
+594 

>member
-1 MNPLSSIL
+1 MQFPRLLRILCLTYCLTQQTIYTCDLLS
-9 SRVVCML
+9 
-16 YLFTQPMLCAC
+16 FN
-27 DTISFSANT
+27 ANT

-45 ASDCKLNIIY
+45 ALDCKLNIIY
-55 TQDLARKILDSKKM
+55 TQDLAHKILDSKVI
-69 SLHFSDTSLQEI
+69 SLHFDNASLQDI
-81 LNVLLTQNDLGF
+81 LQTLLTQNDIGF
-93 TLQDNLLNVWA
+93 TLENNLLSIWA

-136 LNTYQNSYAMQGFNT
+136 LNTYQNPYTMQNFST

-204 DWYVPD
+204 DWYTPD
-210 SNDSPDSKDSKLTH
+210 SGIDTPQDTKDSKYAH
-224 KDIVINKGAGLLT
+224 KDIIINKGAGLLT
-237 ITGSQKQVQRVEEYL
+237 ITGSQKQVDRVEQYL

-298 GSDGSSSLVLDNS
+298 GSDNSSALILDNS
-311 GSSYGINIF
+311 GTSYGINIF

-366 QSTTYQTTTQ
+366 QNTTYQTTTQ

-394 LLDVTPSIQ
+394 LLDVTPSIEG
-403 DKKIILK
+403 KKIILK

-417 TKDSSV
+417 TKDVSI

-452 IVLGGLIDKTN
+452 IVLGGLIDKTE
-463 TKILKKV
+463 TKIRKQIPV
-470 PLLGSIPLVK
+470 LGSIPLLK
-480 YLFSYTKNTQVTKE
+480 YLFSYTKNTQLTKE
-494 MVIILSPKIMNK
+494 MVIILSPKIMNPQA
-506 EVIEQLQDQI
+506 IEQLQDEIPQI
-516 PPNQIQGDFLES
+516 PAYEDSSLPLSNMQPAPNIRDLTLS
-528 TKIDEMGES
+528 YITDS
-537 HTTKDIAETKP
+537 HTLNAS
-548 LLDLQKSSAYVR
+548 L
-560 NVGDSPLANY
+560 
-570 ANLPQTNYDKIGES
+570 
-584 RHAQDVITNH
+584 
-594 AWAHL
+594 

>member
-1 MNPLSSIL
+1 MQFPRLLRILCLAYYLTQQTTYACNALS
-9 SRVVCML
+9 
-16 YLFTQPMLCAC
+16 FN
-27 DTISFSANT
+27 ANT

-45 ASDCKLNIIY
+45 ALDCKLNIIY
-55 TQDLARKILDSKKM
+55 TQDLTHKILDSKVI
-69 SLHFSDTSLQEI
+69 SLHFDNTSLQDI
-81 LNVLLTQNDLGF
+81 LQTLLTQNDIGF
-93 TLQDNLLNVWA
+93 TLENNLLSIWA

-136 LNTYQNSYAMQGFNT
+136 PNAYQNPYAIQNFST
-151 FESTQQA
+151 LESTQQA

-204 DWYVPD
+204 DWYIPD
-210 SNDSPDSKDSKLTH
+210 STIDTPQNTKDSKYAP
-224 KDIVINKGAGLLT
+224 KDIIINKGAGLLT
-237 ITGSQKQVQRVEEYL
+237 ITGSQKQIDRVEQYL

-289 LTNLATAPM
+289 LTNLATTPI
-298 GSDGSSSLVLDNS
+298 GSDNSSALILDNS
-311 GSSYGINIF
+311 GTSYGINIF
-320 SQGVSIERIV
+320 SQGISIERIV

-366 QSTTYQTTTQ
+366 QNTTYQTTTQ

-388 SVFAGI
+388 SVFSGI
-394 LLDVTPSIQ
+394 LLDVTPSIEG
-403 DKKIILK
+403 KKIILK

-417 TKDSSV
+417 TKDISI

-443 LVAIEDGQR
+443 LVAIEDEQR
-452 IVLGGLIDKTN
+452 IVLGGLIDKTE
-463 TKILKKV
+463 TKIRKQIPILGNI
-470 PLLGSIPLVK
+470 PLLK
-480 YLFSYTKNTQVTKE
+480 YFFSYTKNTQVTKE
-494 MVIILSPKIMNK
+494 MVIILSPRIMNIQT
-506 EVIEQLQDQI
+506 IEQLQDEIPQI
-516 PPNQIQGDFLES
+516 PTYENSSLPLSNTQLAP
-528 TKIDEMGES
+528 KIHDLTLSYIIDS
-537 HTTKDIAETKP
+537 HTLNAP
-548 LLDLQKSSAYVR
+548 L
-560 NVGDSPLANY
+560 
-570 ANLPQTNYDKIGES
+570 
-584 RHAQDVITNH
+584 
-594 AWAHL
+594 

>member
-1 MNPLSSIL
+1 MQFPRLLRILCLTYCLTQQTIYTCDLLS
-9 SRVVCML
+9 
-16 YLFTQPMLCAC
+16 FN
-27 DTISFSANT
+27 ANT

-45 ASDCKLNIIY
+45 ALDCKLNIIY
-55 TQDLARKILDSKKM
+55 TQDLAHKILDSKVI
-69 SLHFSDTSLQEI
+69 SLHFDNASLQDI
-81 LNVLLTQNDLGF
+81 LQTLLTQNDIGF
-93 TLQDNLLNVWA
+93 TLENNLLSIWA

-136 LNTYQNSYAMQGFNT
+136 LNTYQNPYTMQNFST

-204 DWYVPD
+204 DWYTPD
-210 SNDSPDSKDSKLTH
+210 SGIDTPQDTKDSKYAH
-224 KDIVINKGAGLLT
+224 KDIIINKGAGLLT
-237 ITGSQKQVQRVEEYL
+237 ITGSQKQVDRVEQYL

-298 GSDGSSSLVLDNS
+298 GSDNSSALILDNS
-311 GSSYGINIF
+311 GTSYGINIF

-366 QSTTYQTTTQ
+366 QNTTYQTTTQ

-394 LLDVTPSIQ
+394 LLDVTPSIEG
-403 DKKIILK
+403 KKIILK

-417 TKDSSV
+417 TKDVSI

-452 IVLGGLIDKTN
+452 IVLGGLIDKTE
-463 TKILKKV
+463 TKIRKQIPV
-470 PLLGSIPLVK
+470 LGSIPLLK
-480 YLFSYTKNTQVTKE
+480 YLFSYTKNTQLTKE
-494 MVIILSPKIMNK
+494 MVIILSPKIMNPQA
-506 EVIEQLQDQI
+506 IEQLQDEIPQI
-516 PPNQIQGDFLES
+516 PAYEDSSLPLSNMQPAPNIRDLTLS
-528 TKIDEMGES
+528 YITDS
-537 HTTKDIAETKP
+537 HT
-548 LLDLQKSSAYVR
+548 L
-560 NVGDSPLANY
+560 NVSL
-570 ANLPQTNYDKIGES
+570 
-584 RHAQDVITNH
+584 
-594 AWAHL
+594 

>member
-1 MNPLSSIL
+1 MQFPRLLRILCLIYCLTQQAIYTCDLLS
-9 SRVVCML
+9 
-16 YLFTQPMLCAC
+16 FN
-27 DTISFSANT
+27 ANT

-45 ASDCKLNIIY
+45 ALDCKLNIIY
-55 TQDLARKILDSKKM
+55 TQDLAHKILDSKVI
-69 SLHFSDTSLQEI
+69 SLHFDNTSLQDI
-81 LNVLLTQNDLGF
+81 LQTLLTQNDIGF
-93 TLQDNLLNVWA
+93 TLENNLLSIWA

-136 LNTYQNSYAMQGFNT
+136 LNTYQNSYAMQNFST

-204 DWYVPD
+204 DWYTPD
-210 SNDSPDSKDSKLTH
+210 SSIGTQQDTKDSKYAH
-224 KDIVINKGAGLLT
+224 KDIIINKGAGLLT
-237 ITGSQKQVQRVEEYL
+237 ITGSQKQIDRVEQYL

-298 GSDGSSSLVLDNS
+298 GSDNSSALILDNS
-311 GSSYGINIF
+311 GTSYGINIF

-366 QSTTYQTTTQ
+366 QNTTYQTTTQ

-394 LLDVTPSIQ
+394 LLDVTPSIEG
-403 DKKIILK
+403 KKIILK

-417 TKDSSV
+417 TKDVSI

-452 IVLGGLIDKTN
+452 IVLGGLIDKTE
-463 TKILKKV
+463 TKIRKQIPV
-470 PLLGSIPLVK
+470 LGSIPLLK

-494 MVIILSPKIMNK
+494 MVIILSPKIMNPQA
-506 EVIEQLQDQI
+506 IEQLQDEIPQI
-516 PPNQIQGDFLES
+516 PAYEDSSLPLSNTQPAPNIRDLTLS
-528 TKIDEMGES
+528 YITDS
-537 HTTKDIAETKP
+537 HTPNAS
-548 LLDLQKSSAYVR
+548 L
-560 NVGDSPLANY
+560 
-570 ANLPQTNYDKIGES
+570 
-584 RHAQDVITNH
+584 
-594 AWAHL
+594 

>member
-1 MNPLSSIL
+1 MQFPRLLRILCLIYCLTQQAIYTCDLLS
-9 SRVVCML
+9 
-16 YLFTQPMLCAC
+16 FN
-27 DTISFSANT
+27 ANT

-45 ASDCKLNIIY
+45 ALDCKLNIIY
-55 TQDLARKILDSKKM
+55 TQDLAHKILDSKVI
-69 SLHFSDTSLQEI
+69 SLHFDNASLQDI
-81 LNVLLTQNDLGF
+81 LQTLLTQNDIGF
-93 TLQDNLLNVWA
+93 TLENNLLSIWA

-136 LNTYQNSYAMQGFNT
+136 LNTYQNSYAMQNFST

-204 DWYVPD
+204 DWYTPD
-210 SNDSPDSKDSKLTH
+210 SSIGTPQDTKDSKYTH
-224 KDIVINKGAGLLT
+224 KDIIINKGAGLLT
-237 ITGSQKQVQRVEEYL
+237 ITGSQKQIDRVEQYL

-298 GSDGSSSLVLDNS
+298 GSDNSSALILDNS
-311 GSSYGINIF
+311 GTSYGINIF

-394 LLDVTPSIQ
+394 LLDVTPSIEG
-403 DKKIILK
+403 KKIILK

-417 TKDSSV
+417 TKDVSI

-452 IVLGGLIDKTN
+452 IVLGGLIDKTE
-463 TKILKKV
+463 TKIRKQIPV
-470 PLLGSIPLVK
+470 LGSIPLLK

-494 MVIILSPKIMNK
+494 MVIILSPKIMNPQA
-506 EVIEQLQDQI
+506 IEQLQDEIPQI
-516 PPNQIQGDFLES
+516 PAYEDSSLPLSNTQPAPNIRDLTLS
-528 TKIDEMGES
+528 YITDS
-537 HTTKDIAETKP
+537 HTP
-548 LLDLQKSSAYVR
+548 N
-560 NVGDSPLANY
+560 NVSL
-570 ANLPQTNYDKIGES
+570 
-584 RHAQDVITNH
+584 
-594 AWAHL
+594 

>member
-1 MNPLSSIL
+1 MQFPRLLRILCLTYCLTQQTIYTCDLLS
-9 SRVVCML
+9 
-16 YLFTQPMLCAC
+16 FN
-27 DTISFSANT
+27 ANT

-45 ASDCKLNIIY
+45 ALDCKLNIIY
-55 TQDLARKILDSKKM
+55 TQDLAHKILDSKVI
-69 SLHFSDTSLQEI
+69 SLHFDNASLQDI
-81 LNVLLTQNDLGF
+81 LQTLLTQNDIGF
-93 TLQDNLLNVWA
+93 TLENNLLSIWA

-136 LNTYQNSYAMQGFNT
+136 LNTYQNPYTMQNFST

-204 DWYVPD
+204 DWYTPD
-210 SNDSPDSKDSKLTH
+210 SGIDTPQDTKDSKYAH
-224 KDIVINKGAGLLT
+224 KDIIINKGAGLLT
-237 ITGSQKQVQRVEEYL
+237 ITGSQKQIDRVEQYL

-298 GSDGSSSLVLDNS
+298 GSNNSSALILDNS
-311 GSSYGINIF
+311 GTSYGINIF

-366 QSTTYQTTTQ
+366 QNTTYQTTTQ

-394 LLDVTPSIQ
+394 LLDVTPSIEG
-403 DKKIILK
+403 KKIILK

-417 TKDSSV
+417 TKDVSI

-452 IVLGGLIDKTN
+452 IVLGGLIDKTE
-463 TKILKKV
+463 TKIRKQIPV
-470 PLLGSIPLVK
+470 LGSIPLLK
-480 YLFSYTKNTQVTKE
+480 YLFSYTKNTQLTKE
-494 MVIILSPKIMNK
+494 MVIILSPKIMNPQA
-506 EVIEQLQDQI
+506 IEQLQDEIPQI
-516 PPNQIQGDFLES
+516 PAYEDSSLPLSNMQPAPNIRDLTLS
-528 TKIDEMGES
+528 YITDS
-537 HTTKDIAETKP
+537 HTLNA
-548 LLDLQKSSAYVR
+548 SS
-560 NVGDSPLANY
+560 
-570 ANLPQTNYDKIGES
+570 
-584 RHAQDVITNH
+584 
-594 AWAHL
+594 

>member
-1 MNPLSSIL
+1 MNLARVLPTTWVRAAFALCLLSQSPLYP
-9 SRVVCML
+9 CEH
-16 YLFTQPMLCAC
+16 
-27 DTISFSANT
+27 ISFSANT

-55 TQDLARKILDSKKM
+55 TQDLAYKILDSKKM
-69 SLHFSDTSLQEI
+69 SLQFANASLQQV
-81 LNVLLTQNDLGF
+81 LDTLLTQNDLIF
-93 TLQDNLLNVWA
+93 TLQDHLLTIWA

-136 LNTYQNSYAMQGFNT
+136 LNTYQNSYALQGFNT

-204 DWYVPD
+204 DWYAPE
-210 SNDSPDSKDSKLTH
+210 SPKSDLIDSKDPKPTH

-237 ITGSQKQVQRVEEYL
+237 ITGSQRQVQRVEEYL
-252 ASLAQKIHAQVL
+252 DSLAQKIHAQVL

-298 GSDGSSSLVLDNS
+298 GSEGSSSIALDNA
-311 GSSYGINIF
+311 GNSYGINIF

-463 TKILKKV
+463 TKILKKI
-470 PLLGSIPLVK
+470 PILGSIPLIK

-494 MVIILSPKIMNK
+494 MVIILSPRIMTQEAIQTIQSQELPQIILESQETKTLKFQENIDSLTPQMLQNPT
-506 EVIEQLQDQI
+506 ESTQFTEILEQLQDV
-516 PPNQIQGDFLES
+516 DFLES
-528 TKIDEMGES
+528 TAAND
-537 HTTKDIAETKP
+537 A
-548 LLDLQKSSAYVR
+548 KSTISIR
-560 NVGDSPLANY
+560 F
-570 ANLPQTNYDKIGES
+570 I
-584 RHAQDVITNH
+584 
-594 AWAHL
+594 

>member
-1 MNPLSSIL
+1 MQFPRLLRILCLTYCLTQQTIYTCDLLS
-9 SRVVCML
+9 
-16 YLFTQPMLCAC
+16 FN
-27 DTISFSANT
+27 ANT

-45 ASDCKLNIIY
+45 ALDCKLNIIY
-55 TQDLARKILDSKKM
+55 TQDLAHKILDSKVI
-69 SLHFSDTSLQEI
+69 SLHFDNASLQDI
-81 LNVLLTQNDLGF
+81 LQTLLTQNDIGF
-93 TLQDNLLNVWA
+93 TLENNLLSIWA

-136 LNTYQNSYAMQGFNT
+136 LNTYQNPYTMQNFST

-204 DWYVPD
+204 DWYTPD
-210 SNDSPDSKDSKLTH
+210 SGIDTPQDTKDSKYAH
-224 KDIVINKGAGLLT
+224 KDIIINKGAGLLT
-237 ITGSQKQVQRVEEYL
+237 ITGSQKQIDRVEQYL

-264 IDVNIFNVEHNDS
+264 IDVNIFNIEHNDS

-298 GSDGSSSLVLDNS
+298 GSDNSSALILDNS
-311 GSSYGINIF
+311 GTSYGINIF

-366 QSTTYQTTTQ
+366 QNTTYQTTTQ

-394 LLDVTPSIQ
+394 LLDVTPSIEG
-403 DKKIILK
+403 KKIILK

-417 TKDSSV
+417 TKDVSI

-443 LVAIEDGQR
+443 LVAIEEGQR
-452 IVLGGLIDKTN
+452 IVLGGLIDKTE
-463 TKILKKV
+463 TKIRKQIPV
-470 PLLGSIPLVK
+470 LGSIPLLK
-480 YLFSYTKNTQVTKE
+480 YLFNYTKNTQLTKE
-494 MVIILSPKIMNK
+494 MVIILSPKIMNPQA
-506 EVIEQLQDQI
+506 IEQLQDEIPQI
-516 PPNQIQGDFLES
+516 PAYEDSSLPLSNMQPAPNIRDLTLS
-528 TKIDEMGES
+528 YITDS
-537 HTTKDIAETKP
+537 HTLNAS
-548 LLDLQKSSAYVR
+548 L
-560 NVGDSPLANY
+560 
-570 ANLPQTNYDKIGES
+570 
-584 RHAQDVITNH
+584 
-594 AWAHL
+594 

>member
-1 MNPLSSIL
+1 MQFPRLLRILCLTYCLTQQTIYTCDLLS
-9 SRVVCML
+9 
-16 YLFTQPMLCAC
+16 FN
-27 DTISFSANT
+27 ANT

-45 ASDCKLNIIY
+45 ALDCKLNIIY
-55 TQDLARKILDSKKM
+55 TQDLAHKILDSKVI
-69 SLHFSDTSLQEI
+69 SLHFDNASLQDI
-81 LNVLLTQNDLGF
+81 LQTLLTQNDIGF
-93 TLQDNLLNVWA
+93 TLENNLLSIWA

-136 LNTYQNSYAMQGFNT
+136 LNTYQNPYTMQNFST

-204 DWYVPD
+204 DWYTPD
-210 SNDSPDSKDSKLTH
+210 SGIDTPQDTKDSKYAH
-224 KDIVINKGAGLLT
+224 KDIIINKGAGLLT
-237 ITGSQKQVQRVEEYL
+237 ITGSQKQIDRVEQYL

-298 GSDGSSSLVLDNS
+298 GSDNSSALILDNS
-311 GSSYGINIF
+311 GTSYGINIF

-366 QSTTYQTTTQ
+366 QNTTYQTTTQ

-394 LLDVTPSIQ
+394 LLDVTPSIEG
-403 DKKIILK
+403 KKIILK

-417 TKDSSV
+417 TKDVSI

-452 IVLGGLIDKTN
+452 IVLGGLIDKTE
-463 TKILKKV
+463 TKIRKQIPV
-470 PLLGSIPLVK
+470 LGSIPLLK
-480 YLFSYTKNTQVTKE
+480 YLFSYTKNTQLTKE
-494 MVIILSPKIMNK
+494 MVIILSPKIMNPQA
-506 EVIEQLQDQI
+506 IEQLQDEIPQI
-516 PPNQIQGDFLES
+516 PAYEDSSLPLSNMQPAPNIRDLTLS
-528 TKIDEMGES
+528 YITDS
-537 HTTKDIAETKP
+537 HT
-548 LLDLQKSSAYVR
+548 L
-560 NVGDSPLANY
+560 NVSL
-570 ANLPQTNYDKIGES
+570 
-584 RHAQDVITNH
+584 
-594 AWAHL
+594 